1 MVSHGSITDFGT
13 NSVNKLDYLAIAA
26 KDNFVLMFIPHIY
39 TPESDS
45 EVSGLVIGF
54 RDDVTFCVQCN
65 KQSNFCGHFIKN
77 N

>member
-1 MVSHGSITDFGT
+1 
-13 NSVNKLDYLAIAA
+13 
-26 KDNFVLMFIPHIY
+26 MFIPHIY
-39 TPESDS
+39 APESDS

-65 KQSNFCGHFIKN
+65 KQSNFCEHFIKN